1 MPPGPFL
8 FGAIGQVEHVEAKM
22 PMRRNFMESEFCATP
37 TERQE
42 LLLER
47 GVVEGKNLR
56 GEDCGILCAGCT
68 DGHRSDGDAGRH
80 LHNGVEGIHTCSG
93 EPSAARRSPEGRC
106 GKRPRPA
113 GAPPSRPLQ

>member
-1 MPPGPFL
+1 
-8 FGAIGQVEHVEAKM
+8 
-22 PMRRNFMESEFCATP
+22 MESEFCAAA

-56 GEDCGILCAGCT
+56 GEDCGILCTGST

-80 LHNGVEGIHTCSG
+80 PGHIW
-93 EPSAARRSPEGRC
+93 AAALPRLRPPVRRSVI
-106 GKRPRPA
+106 RPA
-113 GAPPSRPLQ
+113 AQG